1 MPIEIQKSP
10 NTLNPFSISD
20 LVSSLITIKKDEG
33 KKAKLE
39 EQVVS
44 LTKSLLRARQFPQ
57 FSGTIT
63 SYQFQLEKVQEELS
77 NHTKSIHYQRQLSAQ
92 AEINFDAVLS
102 KPKSNS
108 ETDAISEKVEKLQ
121 SRIDELQKPRE
132 SCGPNGP
139 HEQLQNAQD
148 DVHNFRETLNSSSQS
163 LAEFKT
169 KMTRV
174 EDTLHYLHKDPEF
187 TVHAMRQ
194 MTRIANSVEYV
205 AKQDGKM
212 KSHISKLQTEM
223 SAANRNNEEKFHLFE
238 EMAQSLE
245 DALKVLSESTESEVT
260 TVKKAT
266 EAFIEQGN
274 GRISGIETN
283 LGKLTSDRENIAAK
297 TSKDVVQLGSYMEAQ
312 KQQLEGR
319 IAAEEE
325 HLNGLMRAQESN
337 ILNGPGAPRGAMRL
351 EDTVKRHDSLL
362 GKIQHIHSN
371 AQDAYFNQ
379 MEEIRNAQRLVE
391 LAWRNQHEEISKKL
405 DNLTAT
411 VNDKAFA
418 TENSVIS
425 DQLKTQLQDH
435 KEEVK
440 KGLDGL
446 VQIPNA
452 VKKCEARIETQ
463 HTALRSLETRYTNL
477 TTGDLVTQ
485 MAREMQTMYPSVGQ
499 LSQQLTDTRAD
510 IDLKLSAHD
519 SEIQNLTT
527 EVLHLK
533 PEFEFAKEE
542 IAKVGAAIHR
552 ANAERELNKS
562 QADMNDLNKP
572 ELSPEE
578 LDALKKYP
586 DCLLKISQIEE
597 QIEAMRSIIGEHGGD
612 LKNRLQEFSNL
623 NHKYEIQ
630 QDSVV
635 ELSES
640 LDQLSDTFNQRQ
652 QEHQDV
658 IKSVGKID
666 VMRENVHNNTL
677 QLEKVVADFESLARD
692 LSSKNETE
700 NFEGLQLRLIRLEDS
715 LSVDPWG
722 SKHTKDLQDI
732 QSRLKE
738 LEDLKQDAPEEPK
751 DTKDLEDIQSR
762 LKKLEDL
769 KQDAPEKPHPDIL
782 EEHINYLNEQGD
794 KMKGYLKR
802 MRLVEDWA
810 KAMGYDPKKSVVPDK
825 PIEQRVEARETPRSW
840 SSGRSLT
847 PSNPAGNTISSTF
860 PKGPSLGIHT
870 PTPRKPE
877 AWQANNAS
885 SPPNV
890 LDLTVKGQA
899 SHSSVVLTSRQ
910 QSPTGNLAQP
920 RQVQALKGKR
930 RRDSVGFDSERSTP
944 EPTSVSGS
952 SPASSFSSL
961 SKREIKEKKDKE
973 RERMEKR
980 ARRQERKAEEARE
993 EARKAKKRKV

>member
-1 MPIEIQKSP
+1 MPTEVQKSP

-20 LVSSLITIKKDEG
+20 VVNSLITIKKDED

-44 LTKSLLRARQFPQ
+44 LTKSLLRAKQFPQ

-63 SYQFQLEKVQEELS
+63 SYQFQLEKVQEEVS
-77 NHTKSIHYQRQLSAQ
+77 NYTKSIRYQRQLSAQ

-102 KPKSNS
+102 NPKSNS
-108 ETDAISEKVEKLQ
+108 ETDAISEKVGKLEAK
-121 SRIDELQKPRE
+121 IDEFQKQRE
-132 SCGPNGP
+132 SCVPNGP
-139 HEQLQNAQD
+139 RGQLPNAQD
-148 DVHNFRETLNSSSQS
+148 GIHNFRETMNSSSQS

-169 KMTRV
+169 KMSRL
-174 EDTLHYLHKDPEF
+174 EDTLQNLHKDPEF

-205 AKQDGKM
+205 ARQDGKM
-212 KSHISKLQTEM
+212 KSHISKLQAEM
-223 SAANRNNEEKFHLFE
+223 TAANQNKEEKFHLFE

-245 DALKVLSESTESEVT
+245 DTMKVLSESTESEMNIA
-260 TVKKAT
+260 KKAIET
-266 EAFIEQGN
+266 FIEQGKE
-274 GRISGIETN
+274 RISGIETN
-283 LGKLTSDRENIAAK
+283 LGKLTSDRANIVTK
-297 TSKDVVQLGSYMEAQ
+297 TSNDVVQLGSYMEAQ

-325 HLNGLMRAQESN
+325 HLNGLIKAQESN
-337 ILNGPGAPRGAMRL
+337 IRNGPGAPRGAMRL

-362 GKIQHIHSN
+362 DTIQHIHSN

-379 MEEIRNAQRLVE
+379 MEEIRNAQRLIE
-391 LAWRNQHEEISKKL
+391 LAWKNQHEDISKKV
-405 DNLTAT
+405 DSLTAT
-411 VNDKAFA
+411 VNDKTIP
-418 TENSVIS
+418 TENPAIS

-440 KGLDGL
+440 KGLDFL
-446 VQIPNA
+446 AQIPTA

-463 HTALRSLETRYTNL
+463 HTALRSLETRYANL
-477 TTGDLVTQ
+477 TTGDLVNL

-499 LSQQLTDTRAD
+499 LSQRLTDTRAD
-510 IDLKLSAHD
+510 IDLKLSARD

-527 EVLHLK
+527 EILQLK
-533 PEFEFAKEE
+533 PELELAKAE
-542 IAKVGAAIHR
+542 IAKVGADINK
-552 ANAERELNKS
+552 ANAERESNKS
-562 QADMNDLNKP
+562 QAETNELNKP
-572 ELSPEE
+572 KLSLEE
-578 LDALKKYP
+578 LDALRKYP
-586 DCLLKISQIEE
+586 DCLLRISQLEERIEN
-597 QIEAMRSIIGEHGGD
+597 MRSIIGEQGGY
-612 LKNRLQEFSNL
+612 LKNRLEEFSDL
-623 NHKYEIQ
+623 KHKYEIQ

-640 LDQLSDTFNQRQ
+640 LDQLSDAFNQKQ

-666 VMRENVHNNTL
+666 VIRENVHNNTS

-692 LSSKNETE
+692 LSTKNETE
-700 NFEGLQLRLIRLEDS
+700 NFEQLQLRLTRLEDS
-715 LSVDPWG
+715 LSTDSWG
-722 SKHTKDLQDI
+722 SKH
-732 QSRLKE
+732 
-738 LEDLKQDAPEEPK
+738 
-751 DTKDLEDIQSR
+751 TKDLEDIQSR

-769 KQDAPEKPHPDIL
+769 KPDALEEPKDTKDLEDIQSRLKTLEDLKQDSPEKRNADLL
-782 EEHINYLNEQGD
+782 EEQINCLKEQED

-802 MRLVEDWA
+802 VRLAEDWA
-810 KAMGYDPKKSVVPDK
+810 KSMGYDPKNSAVPDK
-825 PIEQRVEARETPRSW
+825 PLEQRVEARETPRSW

-860 PKGPSLGIHT
+860 PRGPSLGIHT
-870 PTPRKPE
+870 PTPNKPE
-877 AWQANNAS
+877 PWQANHAS

-899 SHSSVVLTSRQ
+899 SHSFGVLTSRQ
-910 QSPTGNLAQP
+910 PSPTGGFAQP

-930 RRDSVGFDSERSTP
+930 RRDSVGLDSEGSAP
-944 EPTSVSGS
+944 ETTSISGS

-961 SKREIKEKKDKE
+961 SKKEKAEKKEKDKQ
-973 RERMEKR
+973 EKR
-980 ARRQERKAEEARE
+980 
-993 EARKAKKRKV
+993 ARKAKKRKV